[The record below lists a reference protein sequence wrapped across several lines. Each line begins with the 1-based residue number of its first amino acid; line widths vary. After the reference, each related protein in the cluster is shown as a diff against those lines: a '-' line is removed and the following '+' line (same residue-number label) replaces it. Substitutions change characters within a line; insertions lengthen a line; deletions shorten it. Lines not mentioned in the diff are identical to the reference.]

1 MNPYLEHPELWPEVH
16 HLLIGLL
23 AETLNPQLL
32 PTYRAAIEKR
42 VYELSG
48 EEAVLIG
55 IPDVTVERF
64 RRTTPAK
71 AASAGVKNGVA
82 VALPS
87 LNPVTV
93 TLPMP
98 LEMREG
104 YLEIREVATQAVIT
118 VIELL
123 SPTNKRP
130 GKGWETYQTKR
141 QAVLASQTHLVE
153 IDLLRSGMVMPLS
166 SLIPQSDY
174 RILVSRSAQRPR
186 ADLYAFNLEDAVPTF
201 ALPLVNETTEPRI
214 DLYALLNQAY
224 NRAGYAVAIDYTVDP
239 VPPLGPE
246 KAVWVDSLL
255 CRQGLR

>member
-64 RRTTPAK
+64 RPTTPTKVTATETT
-71 AASAGVKNGVA
+71 NGIA
-82 VALPS
+82 VASPLLS
-87 LNPVTV
+87 PVTV
-93 TLPMP
+93 MLPMP

-130 GKGWETYQTKR
+130 GKGWETYQAKR
-141 QAVLASQTHLVE
+141 QAVLASKTHLVE
-153 IDLLRSGMVMPLS
+153 IDLLRGGMIMPLS
-166 SLIPQSDY
+166 GLVPPSDY
-174 RILVSRSAQRPR
+174 RILVSRSSQRPR
-186 ADLYAFNLEDAVPTF
+186 ADLYLFNLEDAVPTF
-201 ALPLVNETTEPRI
+201 ALPLVAEANQPSI
-214 DLYALLNQAY
+214 DLYSLLNQAY
-224 NRAGYAVAIDYTVDP
+224 DRAGYAVAINYTIDP
-239 VPPLGPE
+239 VPPLAAE
-246 KAVWVDSLL
+246 KSVWLDSLL